1 MSSQSRSHG
10 STTPAHGS
18 SWSGSPPTL
27 NESPASLAA
36 RAAGAELTRL
46 LRATDDLVGEVAA
59 GRLRPADL
67 RVMAQGYRLVAR
79 RLEDAA
85 DERTY

>member
-1 MSSQSRSHG
+1 
-10 STTPAHGS
+10 
-18 SWSGSPPTL
+18 
-27 NESPASLAA
+27 LAA

-46 LRATDDLVGEVAA
+46 LRATDDLVGEVEA